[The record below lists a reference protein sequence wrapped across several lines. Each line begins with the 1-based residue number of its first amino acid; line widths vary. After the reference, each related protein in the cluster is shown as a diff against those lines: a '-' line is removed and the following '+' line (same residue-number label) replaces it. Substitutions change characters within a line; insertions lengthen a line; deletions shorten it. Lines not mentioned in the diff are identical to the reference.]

1 MKQVKGNI
9 FYEET
14 YLPKLESV
22 DAICIPVN
30 GYVKKNGAV
39 VMGRGVAQQAVYL
52 FPKLPKALG
61 TKVILSGNNV
71 HAFTFIFKGEP
82 RNLLTF
88 PVKPQKDAF
97 SGKNAVAH
105 MLSRFKIGETI
116 PGWAC
121 KAQLSIIKRS
131 CRQLVAL
138 VTAKG
143 WKRVVLPQVGCGAG
157 ELEWS
162 SVRPALEEIL
172 DDRFYCIR
180 LVNHE

>member
-1 MKQVKGNI
+1 MKLVSGNI

-14 YLPKLESV
+14 YQPKLIAV

-30 GYVKKNGAV
+30 GYVKKEGVA
-39 VMGRGVAQQAVYL
+39 VMGRGVAQQAAEL

-61 TKVILSGNNV
+61 TKVNIGGNNV
-71 HAFTFIFKGEP
+71 HAFTFDFRGQQK
-82 RNLLTF
+82 NLVTF

-105 MLSRFKIGETI
+105 MLNRFNVGETV

-131 CRQLVAL
+131 CKQLIEL
-138 VTAKG
+138 VTVKG
-143 WKRVVLPQVGCGAG
+143 WKVVVIPQVGCGAG
-157 ELEWS
+157 ELAWPN
-162 SVRPALEEIL
+162 VRPALDEVL

-180 LVNHE
+180 LSRQP

>member
-1 MKQVKGNI
+1 MKQVSGNI

-14 YLPKLESV
+14 YRPKLEKI

-30 GYVKKNGAV
+30 GYVKKEGVA
-39 VMGRGVAQQAVYL
+39 VMGRGVAQQAAEL

-61 TKVILSGNNV
+61 TRINTAGNNV
-71 HAFTFIFKGEP
+71 HAFTFDFRGQSK
-82 RNLLTF
+82 NLITF

-105 MLSRFKIGETI
+105 MLTRFKVGDTV

-121 KAQLSIIKRS
+121 KAQLSIIRRS
-131 CRQLVAL
+131 CKQLL
-138 VTAKG
+138 ELTATKK
-143 WKRVVLPQVGCGAG
+143 WSVIILPQVGCGAG
-157 ELEWS
+157 ELDWPT
-162 SVRPALEEIL
+162 VRPALDEVL

-180 LVNHE
+180 LARQP